1 MVKVNVISVL
11 IVLNFYTKISGAQ
24 SLNEIDFKMW
34 VDAKEMKIF
43 LLHFLINILSLLIK
57 FLNIIFE
64 GFKSSRRK
72 LVKNSSNF
80 LLQQQG
86 DLNFRR

>member
-34 VDAKEMKIF
+34 VDAKKSEKILEDEF
-43 LLHFLINILSLLIK
+43 YDFYS
-57 FLNIIFE
+57 F
-64 GFKSSRRK
+64 
-72 LVKNSSNF
+72 
-80 LLQQQG
+80 
-86 DLNFRR
+86 

>member
-34 VDAKEMKIF
+34 VDAKKEMKIF
-43 LLHFLINILSLLIK
+43 SFK
-57 FLNIIFE
+57 F
-64 GFKSSRRK
+64 SSK
-72 LVKNSSNF
+72 ISF
-80 LLQQQG
+80 
-86 DLNFRR
+86 